1 MALAKHETIQ
11 KLARSVG
18 LKVSPR
24 RGQNFLIDYDV
35 LEDIVSAAHLR
46 REDRIV
52 EIGPGFGILTE
63 RLAQGSSHVLAIELD
78 TTLYTYLSDRFGQN
92 ENITIVNR
100 DVMSISNEEIA
111 TMCGPDEAYRVIA
124 NIPYQITGK
133 IVKKF
138 VSDTGPKPK
147 DMLMLV
153 QKEVAERICAQPGK
167 LSLLGISVQLYAKP
181 EIVRK
186 VQRTAFW
193 PEPRVDS
200 TLLYIGNIQEKST
213 YPIQDMEG
221 FWRLLRIGFSS
232 PRKKLS
238 HNLASGIDI
247 QQRDAEELLKDLG
260 LSEKVRAQELSID
273 DWVGLSRAL

>member
-138 VSDTGPKPK
+138 VSDTYPKPK
-147 DMLMLV
+147 DMLILV
-153 QKEVAERICAQPGK
+153 QKEVAERICSLPGK
-167 LSLLGISVQLYAKP
+167 MSLLALSVQLFADP
-181 EIVRK
+181 RIVRD
-186 VQRTAFW
+186 VPRHCFW
-193 PEPRVDS
+193 PEPNVDS
-200 TLLYIGNIQEKST
+200 SLLYIRAIQEKPR
-213 YPIQDMEG
+213 YPIRDLG
-221 FWRLLRIGFSS
+221 AFWRLLRVGFSS
-232 PRKKLS
+232 PRKTLYN
-238 HNLASGIDI
+238 NLASGF
-247 QQRDAEELLKDLG
+247 QKDAETVMHI
-260 LSEKVRAQELSID
+260 LSKAGIHEKARAQELSID
-273 DWVGLSRAL
+273 QWVALFDRL